1 MKHKL
6 PFVLLLSLI
15 IGLAPAFAQDTLSII
30 ADRDNSL
37 YESSSGGT
45 SNGSGGELFI
55 GRIDRASDFLRR
67 ALIHFDLSAIP
78 AGATIDSVSL
88 SLFVSRSA
96 PGSGNQ
102 PASLHKI
109 TSDWGEGTSN
119 AGTNGGLGDE
129 AASDDAT
136 WIHSFSPSSNWNNA
150 GGDFEATATVNTT
163 LGLVGAYT
171 VSGGTMVDDVQA
183 WVDDSTINFGWMIR
197 GNENMRKSAK
207 KLDSR
212 EGNFEERKP
221 TLTIIY
227 TDNATNIEDLEAV
240 SLKVYPN
247 PSVDGKVKIE
257 IEGLTVNSLSL
268 SIVNIIGKKLFDQE
282 VSVLGG
288 RIEKNMDMSDWGP
301 GLYFLQF
308 RTESGTRTHKIV
320 LK

>member
-6 PFVLLLSLI
+6 HFALILSLI
-15 IGLAPAFAQDTLSII
+15 IGFSPAFAQDTLSIV

-37 YESSSGGT
+37 YESGT
-45 SNGSGGELFI
+45 GDVSNGSGGELFI
-55 GRIDRASDFLRR
+55 GRIDRSSNFLRR

-102 PASLHKI
+102 PASLHKML
-109 TSDWGEGTSN
+109 SDWGEGASN
-119 AGTNGGLGDE
+119 AGLNGGLGDE
-129 AASDDAT
+129 AENDDAT
-136 WIHSFSPSSNWNNA
+136 WVHTFSPSSTWNTP

-171 VSGGTMVDDVQA
+171 VSGGTMVDDIQG
-183 WVDDSTINFGWMIR
+183 WVDDSTTNFGWVIL

-221 TLTIIY
+221 TLTVFY
-227 TDNATNIEDLEAV
+227 TENTTNIEDLEAV

-247 PSVDGKVKIE
+247 PSSDGKISIE
-257 IEGLTVNSLSL
+257 IEGLTVGSLTMN
-268 SIVNIIGKKLFDQE
+268 IVNIIGKELLE
-282 VSVLGG
+282 EELTVSGG
-288 RIEKNMDMSDWGP
+288 RIDRNIDLSSWGP

-308 RTESGTRTHKIV
+308 QTKSGTRTHKIV
-320 LK
+320 VK